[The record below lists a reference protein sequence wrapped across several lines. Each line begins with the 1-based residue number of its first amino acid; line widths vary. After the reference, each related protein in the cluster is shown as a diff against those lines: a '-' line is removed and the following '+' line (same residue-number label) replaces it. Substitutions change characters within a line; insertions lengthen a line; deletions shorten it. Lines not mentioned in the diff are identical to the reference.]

1 MEESKQLTAGQQVVV
16 DAYLTDSHPAETF
29 DDSTCRLVDTQTM
42 MLEMASMCNIDE
54 NALCDYLASK
64 GYRAHY
70 GKDDGI
76 SGWILKESMVGRSEN
91 QK

>member
-16 DAYLTDSHPAETF
+16 DAYLTDSQPAETF

-42 MLEMASMCNIDE
+42 MLDMASMCNIDE